1 LRGGRGFA
9 LIPPALCHGTKEL
22 NGMRAH
28 IVLAHPE
35 PLSFNGHLAT
45 VARDALEQTGW
56 SVSTTDLYGKG
67 FDPCERFSHYA
78 EPHDKARFNVQAE
91 QRHASEQGTIPSDV
105 KEEIELL
112 DASDLLILQY
122 PMWWH
127 LPPAILKGWYDRV
140 FIYGEVY
147 TSTKRFEDGRFS
159 GKRAMLSV
167 TAGTSRETYAYNGR
181 SGDMKLMLWP
191 VNFSLAFVGYT
202 VLTPFVAYGVESG
215 IRYSDSDVIDKR
227 LHTIADQ
234 LAARME
240 NIDDVTTVPFNRMS
254 DWGED
259 GRIKHS
265 APVHSAFI
273 RHREKLELE

>member
-1 LRGGRGFA
+1 M
-9 LIPPALCHGTKEL
+9 H
-22 NGMRAH
+22 AH

-45 VARDALEQTGW
+45 IARDSLEHQGW
-56 SVSTTDLYGKG
+56 SVSITDLYGEG
-67 FDPCERFSHYA
+67 FDPCERFSHYTQPQ
-78 EPHDKARFNVQAE
+78 EKTRFNVQAK

-105 KEEIELL
+105 KEEIALL
-112 DASDLLILQY
+112 DASDLVILQY

-147 TSTKRFEDGRFS
+147 TSKKRF
-159 GKRAMLSV
+159 
-167 TAGTSRETYAYNGR
+167 
-181 SGDMKLMLWP
+181 
-191 VNFSLAFVGYT
+191 
-202 VLTPFVAYGVESG
+202 
-215 IRYSDSDVIDKR
+215 
-227 LHTIADQ
+227 
-234 LAARME
+234 
-240 NIDDVTTVPFNRMS
+240 
-254 DWGED
+254 ED

>member
-1 LRGGRGFA
+1 M
-9 LIPPALCHGTKEL
+9 H
-22 NGMRAH
+22 AH

-45 VARDALEQTGW
+45 IARDSLEQQGW

-67 FDPCERFSHYA
+67 FDPC
-78 EPHDKARFNVQAE
+78 
-91 QRHASEQGTIPSDV
+91 
-105 KEEIELL
+105 
-112 DASDLLILQY
+112 
-122 PMWWH
+122 
-127 LPPAILKGWYDRV
+127 
-140 FIYGEVY
+140 
-147 TSTKRFEDGRFS
+147 
-159 GKRAMLSV
+159 
-167 TAGTSRETYAYNGR
+167 SRETYAYNGR
-181 SGDMKLMLWP
+181 SGDIDLMLWP
-191 VNFSLAFVGYT
+191 VNFSLAFVGYS

-227 LHTIADQ
+227 LHTIAEQ
-234 LAARME
+234 LAVRMN
-240 NIDDVTTVPFNRMS
+240 NIDDVPTIPFNRMS